1 MDDLH
6 ADLLL
11 DGFHAADI
19 GEVEGWEREI
29 GGCGWGEILV
39 FLGIAGVSLGGDF
52 LWGARA
58 LRWWVV
64 FELGFEAGVPEKRIG
79 GECASVGRL
88 GIAAVSFA
96 GVEAG
101 EEEVCGAEVG
111 IFREN
116 RFRSND
122 GFAGFSAE
130 MKNGSH
136 SDFCF

>member
-19 GEVEGWEREI
+19 GEVEGGEREI
-29 GGCGWGEILV
+29 GGCGWGGMFV

-58 LRWWVV
+58 LRWRVV

-116 RFRSND
+116 RFDSND
-122 GFAGFSAE
+122 GFAGFSAK
-130 MKNGSH
+130 MKDVSYA
-136 SDFCF
+136 DFCI

>member
-101 EEEVCGAEVG
+101 EDSVPLE
-111 IFREN
+111 
-116 RFRSND
+116 RS
-122 GFAGFSAE
+122 SP
-130 MKNGSH
+130 NGSARG
-136 SDFCF
+136 DVAQGCPRVEGPY